1 MKIGT
6 SISRRITVQVL
17 STSLLIAL
25 LAGGYQLYTAY
36 REGLQAIHE
45 GLRVI
50 GTTQV
55 PALTADVW
63 QLDEGLIQQQLAGIA
78 SQPDVSHAAIT
89 GDMPFQVAPIGQ
101 RASPTDSAWLPQVV
115 SRRYDLVRP
124 DEVTGQGRVIGQLT
138 VEVSLSGLHGR
149 LRDIAL
155 TVFLTELLRSAVLAL
170 AIVIGMR
177 LLILRHLQQVA
188 RYASEL
194 TLDQLD
200 RPLQLGRRPRV
211 QPGQADEIDVLA
223 DAINGMRVSLQ
234 EEIAKRQ
241 ATEQRSQQLAV
252 DKEAAELAN
261 AAKGEF
267 LANVSHEIR
276 TPMNAIIGMSD
287 LALHSGMAEPQR
299 GYIQRVSTAA
309 RLLLGILNDILDF
322 SKIEAGKLDLEQ
334 TPFSL
339 TDVLDSLLDVV
350 GVKAREKGLVLS
362 FTVASDAPIRLMG
375 DPLRL
380 QQVLVN
386 LVGNAV
392 KFTAQ
397 GQVKLSVRVLA
408 QSPSEATL
416 RFDVR
421 DTGVGMTPEQL
432 ARLFRPFSQGD
443 SSTSRHFGGTGLG
456 LAISRQLVAMM
467 GGEIDVSSQSGQGS
481 TFGFSLRYPLDLS
494 RTGDGHSQRLG
505 GQGGALGHLPLPDAP
520 PELAGVHVLLA
531 EDNEVNQELA
541 VALLER
547 VGIRVTVA
555 SNGHEVLALLADM
568 ADMAHQ
574 RVDCI
579 LMDCQM
585 PGMDG
590 YTATRC
596 IRADARWKGLPIIAM
611 TANAMVSD
619 RQKVLD
625 AGMNDHVSKPISVE
639 DLYAK
644 LVRWTGRERTQGA
657 AVPVAAVRAG
667 QRASDGTG
675 PA

>member
-36 REGLQAIHE
+36 QEGLQAIHE

-101 RASPTDSAWLPQVV
+101 RASPNDSAWLPQVV

-124 DEVTGQGRVIGQLT
+124 DEVTGRGQVIGQLT

-177 LLILRHLQQVA
+177 LLILRHVQQVA
-188 RYASEL
+188 RYASGL

-200 RPLQLGRRPRV
+200 RPLQLGRATRV
-211 QPGQADEIDVLA
+211 RPGQADEIDVLA

-241 ATEQRSQQLAV
+241 ATELHSQQLAV

-397 GQVKLSVRVLA
+397 GQVKLNVRVLS
-408 QSPSEATL
+408 QGPGEATL
-416 RFDVR
+416 RFDVS

-432 ARLFRPFSQGD
+432 ARLFQPFSQGD

-467 GGEIDVSSQSGQGS
+467 GGEIDVNSQSGQGS
-481 TFGFSLRYPLDLS
+481 IFGFSLRYPLDLA
-494 RTGDGHSQRLG
+494 RTGDGQSQRLG
-505 GQGGALGHLPLPDAP
+505 GPAGQGGTLRHLPLPAAP
-520 PELAGVHVLLA
+520 PELVGVRVLLA

-547 VGIRVTVA
+547 VGITVA
-555 SNGHEVLALLADM
+555 VAANGHEVLAQLAE
-568 ADMAHQ
+568 Q
-574 RVDCI
+574 RFDCI

-590 YTATRC
+590 YAATRC
-596 IRADARWKGLPIIAM
+596 IRADARWKSLPIIAM

-625 AGMNDHVSKPISVE
+625 AGMNDHVSKPIPVE

-644 LVRWTGRERTQGA
+644 LVRWAGRERGQG
-657 AVPVAAVRAG
+657 VATVRWG
-667 QRASDGTG
+667 HRASGGTG
-675 PA
+675 PT

>member
-1 MKIGT
+1 
-6 SISRRITVQVL
+6 
-17 STSLLIAL
+17 
-25 LAGGYQLYTAY
+25 
-36 REGLQAIHE
+36 
-45 GLRVI
+45 
-50 GTTQV
+50 
-55 PALTADVW
+55 
-63 QLDEGLIQQQLAGIA
+63 
-78 SQPDVSHAAIT
+78 
-89 GDMPFQVAPIGQ
+89 
-101 RASPTDSAWLPQVV
+101 
-115 SRRYDLVRP
+115 
-124 DEVTGQGRVIGQLT
+124 
-138 VEVSLSGLHGR
+138 
-149 LRDIAL
+149 
-155 TVFLTELLRSAVLAL
+155 
-170 AIVIGMR
+170 
-177 LLILRHLQQVA
+177 
-188 RYASEL
+188 ASEL

-397 GQVKLSVRVLA
+397 GQVKLSVQVLA

-432 ARLFRPFSQGD
+432 ARLF
-443 SSTSRHFGGTGLG
+443 
-456 LAISRQLVAMM
+456 
-467 GGEIDVSSQSGQGS
+467 
-481 TFGFSLRYPLDLS
+481 
-494 RTGDGHSQRLG
+494 
-505 GQGGALGHLPLPDAP
+505 
-520 PELAGVHVLLA
+520 
-531 EDNEVNQELA
+531 
-541 VALLER
+541 
-547 VGIRVTVA
+547 
-555 SNGHEVLALLADM
+555 
-568 ADMAHQ
+568 
-574 RVDCI
+574 
-579 LMDCQM
+579 
-585 PGMDG
+585 
-590 YTATRC
+590 
-596 IRADARWKGLPIIAM
+596 
-611 TANAMVSD
+611 
-619 RQKVLD
+619 
-625 AGMNDHVSKPISVE
+625 
-639 DLYAK
+639 
-644 LVRWTGRERTQGA
+644 
-657 AVPVAAVRAG
+657 
-667 QRASDGTG
+667 
-675 PA
+675 

>member
-1 MKIGT
+1 MRGGT
-6 SISRRITVQVL
+6 SISRRITLQVL
-17 STSLLIAL
+17 GTSLLIAL
-25 LAGGYQLYTAY
+25 LAGAYQLHVAY
-36 REGLQAIHE
+36 REGLRAIHE
-45 GLRVI
+45 GLQVL
-50 GTTQV
+50 GSTQV
-55 PALTADVW
+55 PALSADVW
-63 QLDEGLIQQQLAGIA
+63 QLDEELIRQQLAGIA
-78 SQPDVSHAAIT
+78 SQPDVSYAAIT
-89 GDMPFQVAPIGQ
+89 ADMPFRVPEVGARAPQVPG
-101 RASPTDSAWLPQVV
+101 AWWPQVV
-115 SRRYDLVRP
+115 ARDYDLLRTEGDGGV
-124 DEVTGQGRVIGQLT
+124 QSIGRLT
-138 VEVSLSGLHGR
+138 VEVSLSGLYGR
-149 LRDIAL
+149 MRGIAL
-155 TVFLTELLRSAVLAL
+155 AIFLTELLRSVVLAL
-170 AIVIGMR
+170 AIVVGLR
-177 LLILRHLQQVA
+177 LLILRHVQHVA
-188 RYASEL
+188 AYSAEL

-200 RPLQLGRRPRV
+200 RPLHLGRKPRA
-211 QPGQADEIDVLA
+211 PRQADEIDVLVG
-223 DAINGMRVSLQ
+223 AINGMRVSLQ

-241 ATEQRSQQLAV
+241 ATEQHSQQLAV
-252 DKEAAELAN
+252 DKEAAELAS

-322 SKIEAGKLDLEQ
+322 SKIEAGKLDLEH

-339 TDVLDSLLDVV
+339 TDVLDSVLDVV
-350 GVKAREKGLVLS
+350 GMKAREKGLVLS
-362 FTVASDAPIRLMG
+362 VTVAPDVPIRLMG

-397 GQVKLSVRVLA
+397 GQVKVDVHAVA
-408 QSPSEATL
+408 QGEGEATL
-416 RFDVR
+416 RFDVQ

-432 ARLFRPFSQGD
+432 ARLFQPFSQGD

-456 LAISRQLVAMM
+456 LAISRQLVGMM
-467 GGEIDVSSQSGQGS
+467 GGDINVRSQAGQGS
-481 TFGFSLRYPLDLS
+481 TFGFSLRYPLDQA
-494 RTGDGHSQRLG
+494 RTGDGHSQRVGVHGSLG
-505 GQGGALGHLPLPDAP
+505 SAMGSLGHVALPDAP

-547 VGIRVTVA
+547 VGITVSVA
-555 SNGHEVLALLADM
+555 SNGHEVLAHLAQ
-568 ADMAHQ
+568 AAQ
-574 RVDCI
+574 RTAQRFDCI

-590 YTATRC
+590 YTATRF
-596 IRADARWKGLPIIAM
+596 IRSDARWKGLPIIAM

-625 AGMNDHVSKPISVE
+625 AGMNDHISKPISVE

-644 LVRWTGRERTQGA
+644 LARWAGRHADASGIQPEVR
-657 AVPVAAVRAG
+657 P
-667 QRASDGTG
+667 
-675 PA
+675 PLP

>member
-6 SISRRITVQVL
+6 SISRRITLQVL
-17 STSLLIAL
+17 GTSLLIAL
-25 LAGGYQLYTAY
+25 LAGAYQLHVAY

-50 GTTQV
+50 GSTQV
-55 PALTADVW
+55 PALSADVW
-63 QLDEGLIQQQLAGIA
+63 QLDEDLIRQQLAGIA
-78 SQPDVSHAAIT
+78 SQPEVSYAAIT
-89 GDMPFQVAPIGQ
+89 ADMPFRVPAVGQ
-101 RASPTDSAWLPQVV
+101 RAPQVPGAWWPLV
-115 SRRYDLVRP
+115 ISRDYDLIRTDGDGGV
-124 DEVTGQGRVIGQLT
+124 QAIGRLT
-138 VEVSLSGLHGR
+138 VEVSLSGLYGR
-149 LRDIAL
+149 MRDIAL
-155 TVFLTELLRSAVLAL
+155 TIFLTELLRSAVLAL
-170 AIVIGMR
+170 AIVVGMR
-177 LLILRHLQQVA
+177 LLILRHVQHVA
-188 RYASEL
+188 GYSAEL

-200 RPLQLGRRPRV
+200 RPLHLGRKPRAP
-211 QPGQADEIDVLA
+211 QQADEIDVLV

-241 ATEQRSQQLAV
+241 ATEQHSQQLAV
-252 DKEAAELAN
+252 DKEAAELAS

-299 GYIQRVSTAA
+299 GYVQRVSTAA

-322 SKIEAGKLDLEQ
+322 SKIEAGKLDLEH

-339 TDVLDSLLDVV
+339 TDVLDSVLDMV
-350 GVKAREKGLVLS
+350 GMKAREKGLVLS
-362 FTVASDAPIRLMG
+362 VTVAPDVPIRLMG

-392 KFTAQ
+392 KFTTQ
-397 GQVKLSVRVLA
+397 GQVKVDVRA
-408 QSPSEATL
+408 QAQGEGEATL
-416 RFDVR
+416 RFEVR

-432 ARLFRPFSQGD
+432 ARLFQPFSQGD

-456 LAISRQLVAMM
+456 LAISRQLVGMM
-467 GGEIDVSSQSGQGS
+467 GGDIDVHSQAGQGS
-481 TFGFSLRYPLDLS
+481 TFGFSLCYPLDLS
-494 RTGDGHSQRLG
+494 RTGDGQHQPLG
-505 GQGGALGHLPLPDAP
+505 GHGGPVGSLGLVALPDAP

-547 VGIRVTVA
+547 VGITVTVA
-555 SNGHEVLALLADM
+555 ANGHEVLAHLAQV
-568 ADMAHQ
+568 AEVTQRAERGTEA

-590 YTATRC
+590 YTATRF
-596 IRADARWKGLPIIAM
+596 IRADARWKGVPIIAM

-625 AGMNDHVSKPISVE
+625 AGMNDHVSKPIAVA

-644 LVRWTGRERTQGA
+644 LVRWTGRHADAPGA
-657 AVPVAAVRAG
+657 RPTVRPP
-667 QRASDGTG
+667 Q
-675 PA
+675 P

>member
-6 SISRRITVQVL
+6 SISRRMTVQVL

-63 QLDEGLIQQQLAGIA
+63 QLDESLIQQQLAGIA

-89 GDMPFQVAPIGQ
+89 GDMPFEVAPIGQ
-101 RASPTDSAWLPQVV
+101 RASPNDSAWLPQVV

-124 DEVTGQGRVIGQLT
+124 DEGTGQGRVIGQLT

-170 AIVIGMR
+170 AIVVGMR
-177 LLILRHLQQVA
+177 LLILRHVQQVA

-200 RPLQLGRRPRV
+200 RPLQLARTPRA

-234 EEIAKRQ
+234 DEIAKRQ

-397 GQVKLSVRVLA
+397 GQVKLSVRVLS
-408 QSPSEATL
+408 QSPGEATL

-432 ARLFRPFSQGD
+432 ARLFQPFSQGD

-467 GGEIDVSSQSGQGS
+467 GGEIDVSSQAGQGS
-481 TFGFSLRYPLDLS
+481 TFGFSLRYPLDLA
-494 RTGDGHSQRLG
+494 RTGDGQSQRLG
-505 GQGGALGHLPLPDAP
+505 GSAAQGGHGGHGGTLGHLPLPEAP
-520 PELAGVHVLLA
+520 PELVGVRVLLA

-541 VALLER
+541 VALLAR
-547 VGIRVTVA
+547 VGIAVSVA
-555 SNGHEVLALLADM
+555 SNGHEVLALLAE
-568 ADMAHQ
+568 Q
-574 RVDCI
+574 RFDCI

-644 LVRWTGRERTQGA
+644 LVRWAGRERAQG
-657 AVPVAAVRAG
+657 VATVRWG

-675 PA
+675 PT

>member
-6 SISRRITVQVL
+6 SISRRMTLQVL

-25 LAGGYQLYTAY
+25 LAGGYQLYAAY
-36 REGLQAIHE
+36 RDGLQAIHE

-63 QLDEGLIQQQLAGIA
+63 QLDESLIQQQLAGIA
-78 SQPDVSHAAIT
+78 SQPDVSLAEIT

-124 DEVTGQGRVIGQLT
+124 DEVTGQRQVIGQLA

-155 TVFLTELLRSAVLAL
+155 TVLLTELLRSAVLAV

-177 LLILRHLQQVA
+177 LLILRHVQQVA

-200 RPLQLGRRPRV
+200 RPLKLARAPRV
-211 QPGQADEIDVLA
+211 QPGQADEIDVLV

-234 EEIAKRQ
+234 DEIAKRQ

-397 GQVKLSVRVLA
+397 GQVKLSVCVLS
-408 QSPSEATL
+408 QGPGEVTL
-416 RFDVR
+416 RFDVS
-421 DTGVGMTPEQL
+421 DTGVGMTSEQL
-432 ARLFRPFSQGD
+432 ARLFQPFSQGD

-467 GGEIDVSSQSGQGS
+467 GGEIDVSSQLGQGS
-481 TFGFSLRYPLDLS
+481 TFGFSLRYPLDMA
-494 RTGDGHSQRLG
+494 RTGDGQSQRLG
-505 GQGGALGHLPLPDAP
+505 VLTGQGGHGTLGHLPLPVAP
-520 PELAGVHVLLA
+520 PELAGVRVLLA

-547 VGIRVTVA
+547 VGITVA
-555 SNGHEVLALLADM
+555 VAANGHEVLALLAQ
-568 ADMAHQ
+568 Q
-574 RVDCI
+574 RFDCI

-596 IRADARWKGLPIIAM
+596 IRADARWKRLPIIAM

-625 AGMNDHVSKPISVE
+625 AGMSDHVSKPISVE

-644 LVRWTGRERTQGA
+644 LVRWAGRERGQG
-657 AVPVAAVRAG
+657 VATVRWG
-667 QRASDGTG
+667 HRASDGTG
-675 PA
+675 PT

>member
-1 MKIGT
+1 MKIGA
-6 SISRRITVQVL
+6 SISRRMAVQVL
-17 STSLLIAL
+17 ATSLLIAL

-45 GLRVI
+45 GLRII

-101 RASPTDSAWLPQVV
+101 RASPSDGAWFPQVV
-115 SRRYDLVRP
+115 SRRYDLARA
-124 DEVTGQGRVIGQLT
+124 DEVTGQRQVIGQLA

-200 RPLQLGRRPRV
+200 RPLQLGRAPRAP
-211 QPGQADEIDVLA
+211 PGQADEIDVLA

-234 EEIAKRQ
+234 DEIAKRQ

-362 FTVASDAPIRLMG
+362 VTVASDAPIRLMG

-397 GQVKLSVRVLA
+397 GQVKLSVRVLSQGPA
-408 QSPSEATL
+408 EATL
-416 RFDVR
+416 RFEVR

-432 ARLFRPFSQGD
+432 ARLFQPFSQGD

-467 GGEIDVSSQSGQGS
+467 GGEIDVSSASGQGS
-481 TFGFSLRYPLDLS
+481 TFGFSLPYQLDLAL
-494 RTGDGHSQRLG
+494 TGDGHRLR
-505 GQGGALGHLPLPDAP
+505 QGGALGHLSLPDAP
-520 PELAGVHVLLA
+520 PELAGVRVLLA

-547 VGIRVTVA
+547 VGITVA
-555 SNGHEVLALLADM
+555 VAASGHEVLALLAR
-568 ADMAHQ
+568 Q
-574 RVDCI
+574 RFDCI

-625 AGMNDHVSKPISVE
+625 AGMNDHVSKPISVD

>member
-1 MKIGT
+1 MKVGA
-6 SISRRITVQVL
+6 SISRRITLQVL
-17 STSLLIAL
+17 ATSLLIAL
-25 LAGGYQLYTAY
+25 MAGGYQLYAAY

-50 GTTQV
+50 GNTQV

-63 QLDEGLIQQQLAGIA
+63 QLDENLIRQQLSGIA
-78 SQPDVSHAAIT
+78 SQPDVSHVALS

-101 RASPTDSAWLPQVV
+101 RASPSGSDWLPQVV
-115 SRRYDLVRP
+115 SRSYDLVRS
-124 DEVTGQGRVIGQLT
+124 DEVTGRGQVIGRLT

-149 LRDIAL
+149 LRDIAMAIL
-155 TVFLTELLRSAVLAL
+155 LTELLRSVVLAL

-177 LLILRHLQQVA
+177 LLVLRHLQQVA
-188 RYASEL
+188 RYSSEL

-200 RPLQLGRRPRV
+200 RPLHLRRALQV
-211 QPGQADEIDVLA
+211 QPAQADEIDVLA

-234 EEIAKRQ
+234 EEVAKRQ
-241 ATEQRSQQLAV
+241 ATEQRSLQLAV

-334 TPFSL
+334 TPFCL

-397 GQVKLSVRVLA
+397 GQVKLSVRVLS
-408 QSPSEATL
+408 QSPKDATL
-416 RFDVR
+416 RFEVR

-432 ARLFRPFSQGD
+432 ARLFQPFTQGD

-467 GGEIDVSSQSGQGS
+467 GGEIDVSSRPGDGS
-481 TFGFSLRYPLDLS
+481 TFGFSLRYPLDLA
-494 RTGDGHSQRLG
+494 RTGDGQTQWQGLRSGGHGGHS
-505 GQGGALGHLPLPDAP
+505 ATLGHLPLPDAP
-520 PELAGVHVLLA
+520 PELAGVRVLLA

-547 VGIRVTVA
+547 VGITVVVAA
-555 SNGHEVLALLADM
+555 SGHEVLALLAE
-568 ADMAHQ
+568 Q
-574 RVDCI
+574 RFDGI

-596 IRADARWKGLPIIAM
+596 IRADARWKALPIIAM

-625 AGMNDHVSKPISVE
+625 AGMNDHIAKPISVE

-644 LVRWTGRERTQGA
+644 LVRWTGRERGQGQGVTA
-657 AVPVAAVRAG
+657 LRWG

-675 PA
+675 PT

>member
-1 MKIGT
+1 MTTGT
-6 SISRRITVQVL
+6 SISRRMTAQVL
-17 STSLLIAL
+17 SISLLIGL
-25 LAGGYQLYTAY
+25 LAGGYQLYAAY

-63 QLDEGLIQQQLAGIA
+63 QLDESLIQQQLAGIA

-101 RASPTDSAWLPQVV
+101 RASPTDNAWLPQVV

-124 DEVTGQGRVIGQLT
+124 DELTGQRQVIGQLT

-155 TVFLTELLRSAVLAL
+155 TVFLTELLRSAVLAV

-177 LLILRHLQQVA
+177 LLILRHVQQVA
-188 RYASEL
+188 RYAAGL

-200 RPLQLGRRPRV
+200 RPLQLARTPRV
-211 QPGQADEIDVLA
+211 QPGQADEIDVLT

-234 EEIAKRQ
+234 DEIAKRQ

-287 LALHSGMAEPQR
+287 LALHSGLAEPQR

-350 GVKAREKGLVLS
+350 GVKAREKDLVLS

-397 GQVKLSVRVLA
+397 GQVKLRVRVLS
-408 QSPSEATL
+408 QGPCEATL
-416 RFDVR
+416 RFEVS

-432 ARLFRPFSQGD
+432 ARLFQPFSQGD

-456 LAISRQLVAMM
+456 LAISRQLVGMM

-481 TFGFSLRYPLDLS
+481 TFGFSLRYPLDMA
-494 RTGDGHSQRLG
+494 RTGDGQSQRQGGLT
-505 GQGGALGHLPLPDAP
+505 GQGGHGGTLGHLPLPAAP
-520 PELAGVHVLLA
+520 PELIGVRVLLA

-547 VGIRVTVA
+547 VGITVA
-555 SNGHEVLALLADM
+555 VAANGHDVLALLAQ
-568 ADMAHQ
+568 Q
-574 RVDCI
+574 RFDCI

-644 LVRWTGRERTQGA
+644 LVRWAGRERGQG
-657 AVPVAAVRAG
+657 VATVRWG
-667 QRASDGTG
+667 HRASDGTG
-675 PA
+675 PP